1 MKKILLSLIATLCA
15 LSSHA
20 QTIEV
25 FRNGQSIATY
35 SNTPNEHYVVKFY
48 STGDYEQINGHD
60 YVEIGGLKWA
70 TMNVGATTVAESN
83 ATAFG
88 DFYAWGEIDTYYNS
102 YTDTSVSWYKKTNLT
117 HIPGTDTLKKYSH
130 NWINYCTGDTQN
142 NNFQEWSPVPY
153 DNNYQL
159 TANYDVARKE
169 WGGTWRM
176 PTKDDFDNLYLACV
190 DYDFSNTGTS
200 GGTNAALKPLPDD
213 GNITKEGIYWVP
225 QNSTVEGYP
234 YNVAGVLFV
243 MRDDIKQRLFF
254 PAAGNIKE
262 TKRQS
267 ANTLCSYWSATAQN
281 DNLQSAWPLYLSRD
295 NGINRNAPLARCI
308 GLSIRPVSD

>member
-60 YVEIGGLKWA
+60 YVIIGGLKWA
-70 TMNVGATTVAESN
+70 TMNVGATTVAEDN

-88 DFYAWGEIDTYYNS
+88 DFYAWGEVDTYYKS
-102 YTDTSVSWYKKTNLT
+102 YTDTSVSWYKKTELT
-117 HIPGTDTLKKYSH
+117 HIPGTDALKKYSH

-142 NNFQEWSPVPY
+142 NNFQEWDPVPY
-153 DNNYQL
+153 DSNHQL
-159 TANYDVARKE
+159 IADYDVAHKE
-169 WGGTWRM
+169 WGGTWRI
-176 PTKDDFDNLYLACV
+176 PTMADFKKLYYACV
-190 DYDFSNTGTS
+190 DASFSNIGSAETS
-200 GGTNAALKPLPDD
+200 TAALKTLPDD
-213 GNITKEGIYWVP
+213 GNITKGGIYWVP
-225 QNSTVEGYP
+225 QNKTVDGYP

-243 MRDDIKQRLFF
+243 MMDDTNQRIFF
-254 PAAGNIKE
+254 PAAGNIQNVS
-262 TKRQS
+262 RDG
-267 ANTLCSYWSATAQN
+267 ANTLCTYWSANVHAN
-281 DNLQSAWPLYLSRD
+281 DLQKAYPLYIGKD
-295 NGINRNAPLARCI
+295 GISVNHKLPRCY
-308 GLSIRPVSD
+308 GFSIRPVSD

>member
-25 FRNGQSIATY
+25 FKNGQSIATY

-48 STGDYEQINGHD
+48 STGDYKQINGHD

-88 DFYAWGEIDTYYNS
+88 DFYAWGEIDTYYKS
-102 YTDTSVSWYKKTNLT
+102 YTDTSVSWYKKTELT
-117 HIPGTDTLKKYSH
+117 HIPGTKLSH
-130 NWINYCTGDTQN
+130 NWPNYSGD
-142 NNFQEWSPVPY
+142 NNFKEWSPVPY
-153 DNNYQL
+153 DENYQL
-159 TANYDVARKE
+159 TAAYDVAHRE

-176 PTKDDFDNLYLACV
+176 PTKEEFKNLYDACV
-190 DYDFSNTGTS
+190 DERFSSINSSTTF
-200 GGTNAALKPLPDD
+200 AKLKPLPDD
-213 GNITKEGIYWVP
+213 GNITEGGIYGVP
-225 QNSTVEGYP
+225 QYSTVNGYP

-243 MRDDIKQRLFF
+243 VKEDPNQRIFF
-254 PAAGNIKE
+254 PAAGNI
-262 TKRQS
+262 R
-267 ANTLCSYWSATAQN
+267 NTILESVGTQATYWSATWFPTTPSTSYTFYISKDRGISLNQILN
-281 DNLQSAWPLYLSRD
+281 RC
-295 NGINRNAPLARCI
+295 NGY
-308 GLSIRPVSD
+308 SIRPVSN